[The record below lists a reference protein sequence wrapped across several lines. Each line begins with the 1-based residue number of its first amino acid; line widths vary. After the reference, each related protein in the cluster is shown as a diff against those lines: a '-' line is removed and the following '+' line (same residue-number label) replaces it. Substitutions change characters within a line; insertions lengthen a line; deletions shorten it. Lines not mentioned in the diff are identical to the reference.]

1 MRLFGYLLATAISI
15 ALLVASWGHHVEFD
29 FSEAAAVV
37 AGAWCVWLTVKENIW
52 NWPIGNVSSFYFF
65 VTFLHQRLYA
75 DMTLQLV
82 YIVLGFV
89 GWYWWLH
96 GGRDR
101 STLVVSKTTPS
112 TALAI
117 VVILA
122 AATWAEY
129 VYLVHIKDSAPF
141 LDALTTGLSLAAQ
154 FMLTKKL
161 IENWYVWI
169 TADIIY
175 IGLYI
180 YKHLYLSSGLYAVFI
195 VMCVMGLRAWRMSM
209 NKAEVA
215 SV

>member
-1 MRLFGYLLATAISI
+1 MRLFGYLLATILSI
-15 ALLVASWGHHVEFD
+15 ALLVASWGHHVEFS
-29 FSEAAAVV
+29 FEEAAAVV

-65 VTFLHQRLYA
+65 VTFLHQRLFA
-75 DMTLQLV
+75 DMTLQIV

-96 GGRDR
+96 GGRNR
-101 STLVVSKTTPS
+101 STLNVSRTTPS

-117 VVILA
+117 AVILA
-122 AATWAEY
+122 ASTWAEY
-129 VYLVHIKDSAPF
+129 LYLVHIKDAAPF

-169 TADIIY
+169 TADVIY
-175 IGLYI
+175 IGLYM

-195 VMCVMGLRAWRMSM
+195 VMCVMGLRAWKMSM
-209 NKAEVA
+209 NNAEVA
-215 SV
+215 RA